1 MRKLPLAI
9 FGLALLCLSQA
20 SGKQPGNGGNQAN
33 GAKPETYPATYYFY
47 CSGVGR
53 GSATGSVYF
62 SSVFSREIDSRLS
75 LVNTNFNGPFAIYL
89 TKTFGASA
97 FTGCPAW
104 RSKDDAVNDKKKS
117 EASFGVKAKI
127 VETEWAGG

>member
-47 CSGVGR
+47 CSGVAA
-53 GSATGSVYF
+53 ATHTAYF

-75 LVNTNFNGPFAIYL
+75 LVNSNFNGPFTIYL
-89 TKTFGASA
+89 TKTFGAST
-97 FTGCPAW
+97 FTQCPAW

-127 VETEWAGG
+127 VETEWAGA

>member
-47 CSGVGR
+47 CSGVAA
-53 GSATGSVYF
+53 ATRTAYF

-89 TKTFGASA
+89 TKTFSASA
-97 FTGCPAW
+97 FTQCPAW
-104 RSKDDAVNDKKKS
+104 RSKDDAVNNKKKS
-117 EASFGVKAKI
+117 EASFGVNAKI